1 MTQPALNGFEIAD
14 LCHLSR
20 FYFARTE
27 DKISQFTLLSN
38 LPKIIFLKWR
48 IRASEIAGKTSQT

>member
-27 DKISQFTLLSN
+27 DEISQFTLLSN
-38 LPKIIFLKWR
+38 LPKMTFLKWR
-48 IRASEIAGKTSQT
+48 IRAREIAGKTSQT